1 MEFRTLKY
9 FLAIAREQNMT
20 NAASVLHVSQS
31 ALSRQISD
39 LEDELNTSLF
49 IRTGRK
55 MILTDDGMRLRKR
68 AEEITSLVN
77 RTEMEFLEGDDD
89 VVGNVFIGAVE
100 TSA

>member
-49 IRTGRK
+49 IRMELILKSDEYRK
-55 MILTDDGMRLRKR
+55 KNDSYRRWYASK
-68 AEEITSLVN
+68 EKS
-77 RTEMEFLEGDDD
+77 
-89 VVGNVFIGAVE
+89 
-100 TSA
+100 